1 MMHARFA
8 PVLMAALASTLLIG
22 GMADAQTLRERWRA
36 RMAQG
41 QQQDA
46 ATAKPAA
53 GGQAIAY
60 GSDPRQALDY
70 WRGKGEKPPLLLFVH
85 GGGWK
90 RGDKD
95 NATEATKVD
104 HYTGLGYAFAS
115 INYRLVPD
123 ATVEQQAQD
132 VADAIAYLRGHAGT
146 LGFDPDRIIL
156 MGHSAG
162 AHLVALVGTDMRYF
176 NKAGLKADAV
186 KGIIP
191 LDGAAYDV
199 PTQMQ
204 DGGRVMA
211 GTYEQAFGTDPTRQK
226 ALSPILQAAKPNAP
240 DFLILHVDRAD
251 GTAQSEALAAALKA
265 AGTPA
270 QVHALPGRGLR
281 GHMEINRSMGDPAY
295 PGTAIVDTYL
305 KRIFGQ

>member
-1 MMHARFA
+1 MMTMFARRS
-8 PVLMAALASTLLIG
+8 PKLILALASALLIG
-22 GMADAQTLRERWRA
+22 GALDAQPLRQ
-36 RMAQG
+36 RMTGRQ
-41 QQQDA
+41 A
-46 ATAKPAA
+46 APAPQ
-53 GGQAIAY
+53 GGQAMAY
-60 GSDPRQALDY
+60 GQNPLQTLDY
-70 WRGKGEKPPLLLFVH
+70 WPGKSAGAPLVLFVH

-95 NATEATKVD
+95 NATGATKVD

-123 ATVEQQAQD
+123 ASVEQQAQD
-132 VADAIAYLRGHAGT
+132 VADALAYLRKQAGT
-146 LGFDPDRIIL
+146 LGFDPARIVL

-176 NKAGLKADAV
+176 AKAGLKADAV

-204 DGGRVMA
+204 DAGRFMA
-211 GTYEQAFGTDPTRQK
+211 GTYAQAFGTDPARQK
-226 ALSPILQAAKPNAP
+226 ALSPTLQAAKPNAA
-240 DFLILHVDRAD
+240 DFLILHIDRAD
-251 GTAQSEALAAALKA
+251 GTAQSEGLAAALKA

-295 PGTAIVDTYL
+295 PGTPIVDAYL
-305 KRIFGQ
+305 KRLFGQ